1 MIILGVDPGTLNMGY
16 GVVSSTEAE
25 PSLVACG
32 VLTAKPRAPISE
44 RLQILYRGLE
54 EIIERYGP
62 DEVAVEEPFMAE
74 NARSALSIGRAQAVA
89 ILAAANRGLPVF
101 QYTPLLVKQM
111 ITDYGRASKE
121 QIQEMVRLQLR
132 LNDTPHPSDAADA
145 LAVALCHIRQ
155 QHLVR
160 LLAQAGKG
168 MPCRGE
174 SGTRPALTPS
184 LSHRRGSKRGQR

>member
-1 MIILGVDPGTLNMGY
+1 MIVLGIDPGTLNMGY

-25 PSLVACG
+25 PNLVVCG
-32 VLTAKPRAPISE
+32 VLTAKSGAPISE
-44 RLQILYRGLE
+44 RLKLLYRGLE
-54 EIIERYGP
+54 DIIERYGP

-74 NARSALSIGRAQAVA
+74 NARSALYIGRAQAVA
-89 ILAAANRGLPVF
+89 ILAAANRDLPVF

-132 LNDTPHPSDAADA
+132 LSDTPHPSDAADA

-160 LLAQAGKG
+160 LLARSDNA
-168 MPCRGE
+168 
-174 SGTRPALTPS
+174 SALTPP
-184 LSHRRGSKRGQR
+184 LSQRRGSLKKRDGTNRINLSR

>member
-1 MIILGVDPGTLNMGY
+1 MIVLGIDPGTLSMGF
-16 GVVSSTEAE
+16 GVVASTDIE
-25 PSLVACG
+25 PSLIACG
-32 VLTAKPRAPISE
+32 VLTAKPRSPISE
-44 RLQILYRGLE
+44 RLRHLYRGLE

-74 NARSALSIGRAQAVA
+74 NARSALYIGRAQAVA
-89 ILAAANRGLPVF
+89 ILAAANHGLPVF

-160 LLAQAGKG
+160 LLARSDNA
-168 MPCRGE
+168 
-174 SGTRPALTPS
+174 SALTTH
-184 LSHRRGSKRGQR
+184 LSHRRGSLKKRDGTNGINLSR